1 METKKQIGIWMD
13 HSVAHIMEPKNN
25 AILTNS
31 VLSEFTTEQRQNS
44 LGKNENLMHNKE
56 QTLQSKYYKNIKE
69 VIKGHQEVLLFG
81 PTTAKDELLNLLKA
95 DHHFENVKIEVKSAD
110 KMTENQQHA
119 FVKDY
124 FKLS

>member
-25 AILTNS
+25 EIVTNS
-31 VLSEFTTEQRQNS
+31 VLSEFTTEQKQNS

-56 QTLQSKYYKNIKE
+56 RTLQSKYYKNIMD
-69 VIKGHQEVLLFG
+69 VIKGRQEVLLFG

-95 DHHFENVKIEVKSAD
+95 DHHFENVKIKVESAD
-110 KMTENQQHA
+110 KMTENQQRA
-119 FVKDY
+119 FVKNY
-124 FKLS
+124 FQLS